1 MRLSAQEDIL
11 ILDWIGD
18 MALGFIGLLAGGHLR
33 VAEMASSLSTALVMV
48 VVLALVTYLGML
60 AVLLS
65 LGGLFI
71 PLFGVLSQPQELAI
85 AMLVA
90 SLSVARSADALIAI
104 ITELNAKGPFTTII
118 LAVTI
123 MIDIIVVVVFA
134 ITLEVARVID
144 QHAMAANV
152 LEVVS
157 DTIFG
162 GRRLEGEIGDMILDD
177 AIGRRR
183 LGSTDEAPMTAPSS
197 ADGHAPHGHLVQ
209 TILFDFSSKMLVSL
223 VLGYLLAHLL
233 THLLTR
239 KAQSATWPAQGATD
253 GPATWPAQGATD
265 GGLSCTALGMALGLL
280 LRALLI
286 ALQTASLPTSGWLL
300 FYGQE
305 VSEEEGWAWSFD
317 PLFTAIVA
325 GFIIVNY
332 TRGGQAFDETCHVIS
347 RPIFL
352 LFFVFIGV
360 SMKLNLLVHNLSACL
375 FIFFSRLALI
385 IIGTRLG
392 GHLAGSPVEHSN
404 MYWMGLFT
412 QAGVTI
418 GLAHHA
424 AFYFAWGPDFAAMI
438 IGAAVLN
445 QIFGPPLTKYAI
457 RVAGEDSAAVLAPSA
472 AVGAPSAGASVTEM
486 L

>member
-1 MRLSAQEDIL
+1 MLLSAQEDIL

-33 VAEMASSLSTALVMV
+33 VAEMASSLSTALVLV
-48 VVLALVTYLGML
+48 VVTAIVTYLGML
-60 AVLLS
+60 AVILS
-65 LGGLFI
+65 FGGLFI

-123 MIDIIVVVVFA
+123 MIDIVVVVVFA
-134 ITLEVARVID
+134 ITLEVARAID

-152 LEVVS
+152 LEVIS
-157 DTIFG
+157 ETIFED
-162 GRRLEGEIGDMILDD
+162 RRLEGEIGDMILDD

-197 ADGHAPHGHLVQ
+197 ADSLAQGHLVQ

-280 LRALLI
+280 LRAPLA

-457 RVAGEDSAAVLAPSA
+457 RVAGEDSATVLSPSA
-472 AVGAPSAGASVTEM
+472 AVGAPSAEARVTEM

>member
-1 MRLSAQEDIL
+1 VRLSAQEDIL

-33 VAEMASSLSTALVMV
+33 VTEMASSLSTALVLV
-48 VVLALVTYLGML
+48 AVTALVTYLGML
-60 AVLLS
+60 AVILS
-65 LGGLFI
+65 FGGLFI

-197 ADGHAPHGHLVQ
+197 ADGLAPHGHLVQ

-239 KAQSATWPAQGATD
+239 KAQ
-253 GPATWPAQGATD
+253 PATWPAQGAMD
-265 GGLSCTALGMALGLL
+265 GGLGCTALGMALGLL
-280 LRALLI
+280 LRAPLA

-457 RVAGEDSAAVLAPSA
+457 RVAGEDSAAVLSPSA
-472 AVGAPSAGASVTEM
+472 AVGAPSAEARVTEM